1 MKAESPNFR
10 TQYNADAEQLQAVLA
25 LLFESCMKERLPL
38 EPDQAKGFAT
48 YCMHSITGGGQPGP
62 QAMNLILELTSG
74 PMTAQEATLVAFT
87 ILKEY
92 KDNALAWWILAC
104 TSQMDD
110 VPAMIFTVGT
120 GFQKRSGNI
129 RDKANAI
136 TFALP
141 KLLEW
146 GKRMDPDAP
155 DKDLLI
161 VLGML
166 EERSSKYAEALHY
179 YERAL
184 NAEPEK
190 ENTRPRLAQDMLRLV
205 LKRDWDGVASMKARL
220 GDRDGARETLELGA
234 FEKDDPIAW
243 YQLARMNE
251 QDSTLLR
258 DYLHRAAKGGIP
270 EATKLLGI
278 WYVRQ
283 SQIFRTQASSKP
295 SLRSRIRQN
304 LSPFV
309 TKTLDRILGNPVTD
323 NLRTGIEWLR
333 VAAFYGGADNYVFL
347 GLALREIGQHEE
359 GFKHIEKVKDS
370 GDFDFE
376 DYKNNWNVDIP
387 LKDKTSLLGH
397 SPREIEN
404 MLRQ

>member
-1 MKAESPNFR
+1 
-10 TQYNADAEQLQAVLA
+10 
-25 LLFESCMKERLPL
+25 
-38 EPDQAKGFAT
+38 
-48 YCMHSITGGGQPGP
+48 
-62 QAMNLILELTSG
+62 
-74 PMTAQEATLVAFT
+74 
-87 ILKEY
+87 
-92 KDNALAWWILAC
+92 
-104 TSQMDD
+104 
-110 VPAMIFTVGT
+110 
-120 GFQKRSGNI
+120 
-129 RDKANAI
+129 
-136 TFALP
+136 
-141 KLLEW
+141 
-146 GKRMDPDAP
+146 MDPDAP

-359 GFKHIEKVKDS
+359 GFKHIKKVKDS